1 MIFLDIRY
9 PIFYSIYNF
18 QNKKKK
24 RKSLRIQPRNLLSSP
39 EETRHEKFLQKFSE
53 ANETKRIP
61 SRGNNSSNISRRWE
75 ARISRVRLPKAAP
88 LIPIYVCQ

>member
-53 ANETKRIP
+53 ANETKR
-61 SRGNNSSNISRRWE
+61 NETNSVPW
-75 ARISRVRLPKAAP
+75 
-88 LIPIYVCQ
+88 